1 MTWQYFNSP
10 MMSSLVGPFGFFFWP
25 LLVWSLVWKGMALWH
40 AARKGETY
48 WFVALLIVNTAGI
61 LEILYLYVFGGKKAL
76 SSPGAITS
84 TSPKM

>member
-1 MTWQYFNSP
+1 
-10 MMSSLVGPFGFFFWP
+10 
-25 LLVWSLVWKGMALWH
+25 MALWH